1 MVIMKVLVF
10 EDNLV
15 WSSRLLQTLRHL
27 GHEPTLMKCEEFEPN
42 GAEVAIVN
50 LGSGTLPA
58 AQIVPKLKA
67 FGVHVIGHSGHKEKG
82 LQASGAELG
91 CDQVVSNSQLTFKL
105 DQLLA
110 NISGS

>member
-1 MVIMKVLVF
+1 MKVLVF

-27 GHEPTLMKCEEFEPN
+27 GHEPTLMKCVDFEPS

-50 LGSGTLPA
+50 LGSQGLPA
-58 AQIVPKLKA
+58 LQIVPKLKEL
-67 FGVHVIGHSGHKEKG
+67 GIHVIGHSGHKEKG
-82 LQASGAELG
+82 LQANGAELG

-110 NISGS
+110 NFSAQ